1 MVLITSLA
9 IEEAAE
15 TLTEDGGRFGDTL
28 FGGQVIEAARAL
40 LKQQTEDQGPP
51 LPLGEF
57 FELLN
62 ARKILILVK
71 KRELH
76 HV

>member
-57 FELLN
+57 FETQGGYGPRTLAVDPGRGL
-62 ARKILILVK
+62 
-71 KRELH
+71 
-76 HV
+76 

>member
-51 LPLGEF
+51 LPWVSSS
-57 FELLN
+57 N
-62 ARKILILVK
+62 AGRIWAKDACG
-71 KRELH
+71 
-76 HV
+76 

>member
-15 TLTEDGGRFGDTL
+15 TLTEDGSRFGDTL

-40 LKQQTEDQGPP
+40 LKQQTDDQGLP

-57 FELLN
+57 TN
-62 ARKILILVK
+62 GGRIWAQDVCG
-71 KRELH
+71 
-76 HV
+76 

>member
-15 TLTEDGGRFGDTL
+15 TLTEDGSRFGDTF

-40 LKQQTEDQGPP
+40 LKQQTEDQGLP
-51 LPLGEF
+51 LPLVNSS
-57 FELLN
+57 N
-62 ARKILILVK
+62 AGRTWAMDACG
-71 KRELH
+71 
-76 HV
+76 

>member
-51 LPLGEF
+51 LPG
-57 FELLN
+57 
-62 ARKILILVK
+62 
-71 KRELH
+71 
-76 HV
+76 